1 MEDAKDTGGAPLEL
15 MYKFLAA
22 VSEERMADALQLS
35 SQSEPDGRAPRGPGG
50 RLKDGV
56 VCIQNREVGR
66 RSRSRGASRS
76 TRLEVSHNALSWLP
90 VQPHPSAGTPQR
102 MVSFR

>member
-35 SQSEPDGRAPRGPGG
+35 SQRSHGRARRPRIARVTRARP
-50 RLKDGV
+50 LAHSFAHEPHNTMV
-56 VCIQNREVGR
+56 REYESV
-66 RSRSRGASRS
+66 
-76 TRLEVSHNALSWLP
+76 
-90 VQPHPSAGTPQR
+90 
-102 MVSFR
+102 

>member
-35 SQSEPDGRAPRGPGG
+35 SQSEPDGPANRAP
-50 RLKDGV
+50 
-56 VCIQNREVGR
+56 
-66 RSRSRGASRS
+66 
-76 TRLEVSHNALSWLP
+76 
-90 VQPHPSAGTPQR
+90 
-102 MVSFR
+102 